1 LPQTPVED
9 PSASSIS
16 ASFSSPLTTE
26 VGLNSKVILIVDDN
40 EANISSMWDY
50 LKSRGYRLLSAHN
63 GQAAVDLANAEK
75 PNLILMD
82 IQMPEMDGLE
92 AIKIIRTNPEL
103 IAIPIIALTALA
115 MTGDRERCLQVGA
128 TEYLTKPVK
137 LKHLSE
143 TIQTLLSS

>member
-1 LPQTPVED
+1 MPKPPVEA
-9 PSASSIS
+9 PSTSSIS
-16 ASFSSPLTTE
+16 ASSASPLTTE
-26 VGLNSKVILIVDDN
+26 AGLNSKLILIVDDN

-50 LKSRGYRLLSAHN
+50 LRSRGYRLLAAHN

-103 IAIPIIALTALA
+103 IATPIIALTALA
-115 MTGDRERCLQVGA
+115 MSGDRERCLQVGA